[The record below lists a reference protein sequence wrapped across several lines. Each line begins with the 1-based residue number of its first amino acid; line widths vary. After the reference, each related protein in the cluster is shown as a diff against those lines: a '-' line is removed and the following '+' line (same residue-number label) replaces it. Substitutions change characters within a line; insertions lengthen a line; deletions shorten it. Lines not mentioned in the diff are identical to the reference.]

1 MPVTATP
8 PSGCTPPCKDGTHEP
23 PGQTQRREETLSSG
37 VHPRAEFDR
46 PRLQHQS
53 CCVTLDKGL
62 SLSDLS
68 QEVNKIAIG
77 LWRR

>member
-23 PGQTQRREETLSSG
+23 PGQTQRREDSAEQWSP
-37 VHPRAEFDR
+37 PRAEFDR
-46 PRLQHQS
+46 PRVQKQS

-77 LWRR
+77 L